1 MCYRTFSAGHNTIR
15 VQLPP
20 KYINGP
26 NIDYLKV
33 EGLPVSNIP
42 SSFRNPPHF
51 MSIIPDN
58 TRSTIGERNLRDAQ
72 FETDAVLDHYFYQN
86 NVAPFLCTRIMQ
98 RFSFSNPSRRF
109 VSSCVDAFRGGT
121 YTSASINFGSGKYGD
136 LEAVIA
142 SIILDRE
149 ATDGAASVDPSY
161 GGMREPILKVLHLL
175 RSMEYR
181 TELPT
186 PVDGALIQQTYNAKL
201 WQIEK
206 KIGQG
211 PHEFPSVFSFFS
223 PNYLPDSGPNLPAKL
238 SSPESVVVTMP
249 NTVSLLNGMLSL
261 IKYGLSDCNGG
272 FSLFTGYGQC
282 VDNGLYQ
289 RSFGRLFYNATGAN
303 DHDRADDLA
312 ELLTAGRMSQDNIE
326 KIVAA
331 CSTEPDQGSKNR
343 CMTQLIVTTGEFHS
357 TSTVTQSGEERVDDA
372 INFTST
378 EPYKAIVYFFLS
390 GGLDS
395 YHMLVPHTCAP
406 IDVYDRY
413 RVIRGKTVGLDGG
426 VSLEGVGLPL
436 TRLLQIPANNAAQP
450 CSSFGINENLPF
462 LKTLYDDED
471 LIFIANAGLLA
482 KPVNVTNYEA
492 ETPVSLFAHVSSILA
507 LPLCNDLHSVDEKVY
522 SLFDFAQGCYGSR
535 NIEGRSLRS
544 HLWDNR

>member
-1 MCYRTFSAGHNTIR
+1 
-15 VQLPP
+15 
-20 KYINGP
+20 
-26 NIDYLKV
+26 
-33 EGLPVSNIP
+33 
-42 SSFRNPPHF
+42 

-58 TRSTIGERNLRDAQ
+58 ASSRIGERNLRDAQ
-72 FETDAVLDHYFYQN
+72 FETNAVLDHYFYQH
-86 NVAPFLCTRIMQ
+86 NVAPFLCARIMK

-109 VSSCVDAFRGGT
+109 VSSCVDAFRAGN
-121 YTSASINFGSGKYGD
+121 YTSGSITFGSGKYGD

-142 SIILDRE
+142 SIILDSE
-149 ATDGAASVDPSY
+149 ATEGAASVDPSY

-175 RSMEYR
+175 RSMEYS
-181 TELPT
+181 THLPT
-186 PVDGALIQQTYNAKL
+186 PVDGALIQRTYNVKL

-211 PHEFPSVFSFFS
+211 PYEFPSVFSFFL
-223 PNYLPDSGPNLPAKL
+223 PNYLPDAGPNLPAKL

-249 NTVSLLNGMLSL
+249 NTVSLLNGMFSL
-261 IKYGLSDCNGG
+261 IKYGLSDCNDG
-272 FSLFTGYGQC
+272 FSLFSGYGSC
-282 VDNGLYQ
+282 LDDGSYQ
-289 RSFGRLFYNATGAN
+289 RSFGRLFYSAAGAN
-303 DHDRADDLA
+303 DHERVDDLS
-312 ELLTAGRMSQDNIE
+312 ELLTAGRISRDNLD

-357 TSTVTQSGEERVDDA
+357 TSTVTQSGEERVTDP

-378 EPYKAIVYFFLS
+378 EPYKAIVFFFLS

-395 YHMLVPHTCAP
+395 YHMLAPHTCAP

-413 RVIRGKTVGLDGG
+413 RVIRGKSDGLEGG

-462 LKTLYDDED
+462 LKTLYDQDD
-471 LIFIANAGLLA
+471 LIFIANAGLLV

-492 ETPVSLFAHVSSILA
+492 ETPVALFAHVSSIFELF
-507 LPLCNDLHSVDEKVY
+507 LRCLILC
-522 SLFDFAQGCYGSR
+522 
-535 NIEGRSLRS
+535 
-544 HLWDNR
+544 

>member
-1 MCYRTFSAGHNTIR
+1 

-20 KYINGP
+20 KYKEGP
-26 NIDYLKV
+26 NIDHLKV
-33 EGLPVSNIP
+33 EGLPVSSP

-51 MSIIPDN
+51 MSLIPDYASG
-58 TRSTIGERNLRDAQ
+58 RIGERNLRDAQ
-72 FETDAVLDHYFYQN
+72 FETNAVLDHYFYQK
-86 NVAPFLCTRIMQ
+86 NVAPFLCVRIMQ

-109 VSSCVDAFRGGT
+109 VSSCAGAFRAGI
-121 YTSASINFGSGKYGD
+121 YTSESITFGAGKYGD

-142 SIILDRE
+142 SIILDSE
-149 ATDGAASVDPSY
+149 ATEGAVSVDPSY
-161 GGMREPILKVLHLL
+161 GSMREPILKLLNLL

-186 PVDGALIQQTYNAKL
+186 PVDGALIQKTYNVKL

-211 PHEFPSVFSFFS
+211 PYEFPSVFSYFL
-223 PNYLPDSGPNLPAKL
+223 PNYLPDAGPNLAAKL

-249 NTVSLLNGMLSL
+249 NIVNLLNGMFSL
-261 IKYGLSDCNGG
+261 IKYGLSDCNDG
-272 FSLFTGYGQC
+272 FSFSPGFGSCLDDGS
-282 VDNGLYQ
+282 YQ
-289 RSFGRLFYNATGAN
+289 RSLGRLFYNATGAN
-303 DHDRADDLA
+303 DYDRANDLS
-312 ELLTAGRMSQDNIE
+312 ELLTAGRLSQNNLE

-357 TSTVTQSGEERVDDA
+357 TTTATQSGEARVNND
-372 INFTST
+372 IIFTST
-378 EPYKAIVYFFLS
+378 EPYKAIVYFFLN

-395 YHMLVPHTCAP
+395 YHMLAPHTCAP

-413 RVIRGKTVGLDGG
+413 RVIRGKSDIA
-426 VSLEGVGLPL
+426 EGVGLPL
-436 TRLLQIPANNAAQP
+436 TRLLQISANNVAQP

-462 LKTLYDDED
+462 LKTLYDQED

-482 KPVNVTNYEA
+482 KPVDVTNYQA
-492 ETPVSLFAHVSSILA
+492 ETPVALFAHVSTILVF
-507 LPLCNDLHSVDEKVY
+507 LLHCLYYFDEEV
-522 SLFDFAQGCYGSR
+522 
-535 NIEGRSLRS
+535 I
-544 HLWDNR
+544 